1 MERSLKN
8 ATAARTVL
16 MITTLCALPLQDGKA
31 EERIYLFTDDQGV
44 LHISNVP
51 SDPRYRAYAQSSSPA
66 GLVQHL
72 PPRASSSTP
81 RSAASDAEHE
91 ATIATLP
98 AYDIPAEPTISS
110 SDR

>member
-1 MERSLKN
+1 
-8 ATAARTVL
+8 
-16 MITTLCALPLQDGKA
+16 LQDGKA